1 MKNLLLLSFVLA
13 ALLIVSCKKGNSSGN
28 SGSNS
33 SYLSSVTVVT
43 PQKVVIDSFAYD
55 SSHRLASFIQTT
67 FDTTSGSPVTGSWS
81 AVFALS
87 AGSSAPPQTYTN
99 NLTGVT
105 ETHQL
110 IYDGQGRII
119 KDTSLGGSGWVIYF
133 SYPNSNINITALYD
147 GTVANSIAD
156 TMTISNGNI
165 GTAQYYAP
173 NNFGTAD
180 SLEGVLKFGFSS
192 ISNPAYHATLTG
204 SIGPLMQ
211 ILAFSGFGGGLDAIS
226 QKAFNS
232 EDVVLSDGVPPNTTI
247 PFTLTTDSQGRL
259 STQSAGFGGVG
270 ITITYRYY

>member
-1 MKNLLLLSFVLA
+1 MKYLLLLSFVLS
-13 ALLIVSCKKGNSSGN
+13 ALLIVACKKDNSSGN
-28 SGSNS
+28 SGSNT
-33 SYLSSVTVVT
+33 SYLSSVTLVSPQTMVV
-43 PQKVVIDSFAYD
+43 DSFAYD
-55 SSHRLASFIQTT
+55 SSHRVASFTQTT

-81 AVFALS
+81 AVFALA

-110 IYDGQGRII
+110 TYDGQGRII
-119 KDTSLGGSGWVIYF
+119 KDTSLGASGWVIYF

-156 TMTISNGNI
+156 TLTISNGNI

-173 NNFGTAD
+173 NNAGTAD
-180 SLEGVLKFGFSS
+180 SLEDLIKFGFSS

-204 SIGPLMQ
+204 SIGPLIQ
-211 ILAFSGFGGGLDAIS
+211 ILAFSGYGGGLDVIS

-232 EDVVLSDGVPPNTTI
+232 EDAVLSDGLPPNTTI
-247 PFTLTTDSQGRL
+247 NFTLTTDSQGRL
-259 STQSAGFGGVG
+259 STQSAGFGGIGV
-270 ITITYRYY
+270 TITYRYY